1 MSRGLKSIGIFLAV
15 VLIFSLS
22 HHKIGTSGTTTT
34 SSNPNSTTTTYA
46 STCAPSDLTATFI
59 SGQGA
64 GGTIYG
70 QWAIAKNSGA
80 NCVLYGYAIATYQ
93 DSLGAVLPIHVTHT
107 PLDHVAWFAD
117 AAANKAPQLVP
128 MHVGSV
134 AHIDFSYTDVP
145 IGNSACPTVAVV
157 SLQLHSGGTT
167 FSMNTSTTSGS
178 LFAPCAGKTL
188 MSPFF

>member
-22 HHKIGTSGTTTT
+22 HHKIGNGGSTTTTT
-34 SSNPNSTTTTYA
+34 SASTTSTTYS
-46 STCAPSDLTATFI
+46 STCQPSDLSAQFL

-64 GGTIYG
+64 AGTIYG
-70 QWAIAKNSGA
+70 QWVVTKKSGS
-80 NCVLYGYAIATYQ
+80 NCVLYGYASVTYQ
-93 DSLGAVLPIHVTHT
+93 DSLGAVLPIQLTHT

-117 AAANKAPQLVP
+117 SAANKAPELVP

-134 AHIDFSYTDVP
+134 AHVDFSYSDVP
-145 IGNSACPTVAVV
+145 INNSQCPTVA
-157 SLQLHSGGTT
+157 SIALQLHAGGST
-167 FSMNTSTTSGS
+167 FSMNTMTSSGS

-188 MSPFF
+188 VSPFF